1 MTSRR
6 SFLKKIGAGAAL
18 TPAILSTATAFTPMQ
33 EKAKSIRIGIIGA
46 ENSHTVGYGK
56 MFNVDKKF
64 PGVEVKYVWG
74 ETEAFAKTAME
85 KGGIPAMVKDPKE
98 MMGKIDALIVD
109 HRHAKYHLEA
119 ATPFVKAGVPT
130 FIDKPF
136 CYRVE
141 EGKKFLEIARK
152 AGTPVSSYS
161 GLAHSANTFAIKER
175 VKSMGDINQVVSIG
189 PVDINSQWGGVF
201 FYGVHLVE
209 PLMYIF
215 GEDIVRARVTRTG
228 DKAVGNLAFANGML
242 ATLIFTQAYKFEM
255 YAETKKEIVPLTV
268 DHEEAEPGRAYT
280 DMVEMF
286 RSIRYDRPDT
296 LESLQQKVAALTS
309 EFTSDE
315 QNIWWCLFGAQRRTI
330 WSSLA
335 ADVMTGVNGF
345 HAVSRNLEIFNEGM
359 TNFVTQREDRRCP
372 FVYALLLSDSSVH
385 FKPAETRRP

>member
-6 SFLKKIGAGAAL
+6 SFLKTFGAGAAL
-18 TPAILSTATAFTPMQ
+18 TSAVFSSASAVATKQDKGKP
-33 EKAKSIRIGIIGA
+33 IRIGIIGA
-46 ENSHTVGYGK
+46 ENSHTAGYGK

-85 KGGIPAMVKDPKE
+85 KGSIPAMVKDPKE

-119 ATPFVKAGVPT
+119 ATPFVKAGIPT

-141 EGKKFLEIARK
+141 EGKRFLEMARK

-161 GLAHSANTFAIKER
+161 GVAHSTTTFDIKER
-175 VKSMGDINQVVSIG
+175 IKSMGEINQVVSFG
-189 PVDINSQWGGVF
+189 PVDINSQWGSLF

-215 GEDIVRARVTRTG
+215 GEDIVKARITRTG
-228 DKAVGNLAFANGML
+228 NKAIGNLTFANGML
-242 ATLIFTQAYKFEM
+242 ATLVFTQAYKFEM
-255 YAETKKEIVPLTV
+255 YAETTKEIVPL
-268 DHEEAEPGRAYT
+268 DIGHEEAEPGKAYT

-286 RSIRYDRPDT
+286 RTGREPRSHESILKGIAV
-296 LESLQQKVAALTS
+296 LEALEKSLQSQ
-309 EFTSDE
+309 EWE
-315 QNIWWCLFGAQRRTI
+315 N
-330 WSSLA
+330 
-335 ADVMTGVNGF
+335 
-345 HAVSRNLEIFNEGM
+345 VSI
-359 TNFVTQREDRRCP
+359 
-372 FVYALLLSDSSVH
+372 
-385 FKPAETRRP
+385 